1 MAFFDDFSSKAKKF
15 VGTAADK
22 AKELADVATD
32 KAKEAADATK
42 VTAAILSE
50 QRSLEKSY
58 KAIGEWYVSLEQ
70 EEIPEAIADV
80 VAAAKASQE
89 KIAALKEERQKEDAE
104 EEEVVLERACPLCGG
119 VSEGKF
125 CPFCGAPMGE

>member
-1 MAFFDDFSSKAKKF
+1 MAFFDELSSKAKKL
-15 VGTAADK
+15 VDTAA
-22 AKELADVATD
+22 D

-50 QRSLEKSY
+50 QRNLEKSY

-80 VAAAKASQE
+80 VAAAKASQAR
-89 KIAALKEERQKEDAE
+89 IAELKEQRQKEDVVE
-104 EEEVVLERACPLCGG
+104 ESVVERACPLCGG
-119 VSEGKF
+119 LSEGKF
-125 CPFCGAPMGE
+125 CPFCGAPMSE

>member
-1 MAFFDDFSSKAKKF
+1 MAFFDELSSKAKKF
-15 VGTAADK
+15 VDTATDK

-42 VTAAILSE
+42 QTAAILSE
-50 QRSLEKSY
+50 QRSLDKSY
-58 KAIGEWYVSLEQ
+58 KVIGEWYVSLEQ

-80 VAAAKASQE
+80 VAAAKASLA
-89 KIAALKEERQKEDAE
+89 KIAELKEQRQKDVE
-104 EEEVVLERACPLCGG
+104 EEPIVLERACPLCGG
-119 VSEGKF
+119 LSEGKF